1 MNPIYSKQG
10 EEQYVDVRV
19 KFRVKHSPDT
29 EFHLKNL
36 LLLNGLKGQVVGEGD
51 KGDKLVMY
59 I

>member
-19 KFRVKHSPDT
+19 KFRVKHSPDR

-36 LLLNGLKGQVVGEGD
+36 LLLNGLKGEVVEE
-51 KGDKLVMY
+51 GDKLVMY